1 MHPRIAELFDFID
14 RQRLDLE
21 QAVAELPLS
30 DLTVRPE
37 PDRWSVAE
45 ILEHLVL
52 IERGLAAL
60 FARWLAPGS
69 LEGLTAEESSSP
81 ILPEI
86 DIAPAL
92 DRSRRMKTFKS
103 GEPGGQLSVAESWLA
118 LDDARR
124 AVKEAIALGDGLALG
139 EIIHLHRALGRMNMY
154 EWITFVGTHMARH
167 AAQIRETG
175 VVLRSVKPEN

>member
-1 MHPRIAELFDFID
+1 MHPRIAELLAFID
-14 RQRLDLE
+14 VQRLDLE

-30 DLTVRPE
+30 DLTARPE

-52 IERGLAAL
+52 IERGLGTL
-60 FARWLAPGS
+60 FGRWLAPGGV
-69 LEGLTAEESSSP
+69 EGLAVEENSSP

-86 DIAPAL
+86 DTGPAL
-92 DRSRRMKTFKS
+92 DRSRRIKTIDA

-118 LDDARR
+118 LDEARR
-124 AVKEAIALGDGLALG
+124 TLKDAIALGDGLALG
-139 EIIHLHRALGRMNMY
+139 EIVRPHRTLGRMNMY
-154 EWITFVGTHMARH
+154 EWIAFVGTHMARH

-175 VVLRSVKPEN
+175 VVLQRAARPN